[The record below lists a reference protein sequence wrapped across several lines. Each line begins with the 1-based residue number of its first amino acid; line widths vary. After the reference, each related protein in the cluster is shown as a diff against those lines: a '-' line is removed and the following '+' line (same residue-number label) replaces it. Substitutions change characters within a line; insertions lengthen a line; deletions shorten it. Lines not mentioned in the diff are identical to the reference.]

1 MAKYGGFL
9 YYPDGNALA
18 KVYGGTALPSL
29 SVEPFTALVVD
40 YDQVD
45 LSWVNPVGDF
55 RRFRL
60 LRNQEGIPDTEEDGL
75 ILYDGAEVPSFT
87 TFRDDGTTQS
97 GDVIPII
104 RGRHVYY
111 SIWLWLGEDEDNRWY
126 LVGTVYTTMPTSHPV
141 ITGTGTESTTH
152 TRLMESLPKILT
164 SRDLNALG
172 TTAYDSDLAKFL
184 EGFSFTAD
192 QLLTLTDLLL
202 PNSSFINLTPELLNA
217 YAGNLGVEP
226 ENRLSTKYQ
235 RKLVRNALLLY
246 AEKGTTPSL
255 NGFVESLTGY
265 STDVV
270 LSPNLMLSAQDSTF
284 YKGVGNWVAGTNSAI
299 TSVLGTPPGVAE
311 ATTSELSHRV
321 DSNYIGQVIT
331 SGTDAVV
338 TNGAANIRTKGIPV
352 DGDTIYT
359 FSFYQK
365 TALSSPTLTLGIS
378 WYDYAGNIIGTQL
391 TTALTGT
398 AAWDKLSSDEFISP
412 TNAVYAVVSIKFSAV
427 GTYYIDMVQ
436 FAESTT
442 TETYEARG
450 VGVVL
455 SPTKQNLILNPSVET
470 NTDEWVGTNTT
481 LTTDTLGTPISGV
494 FTGLDYLKSTASA
507 SANVSISTTSPAAT
521 VNPGDYTFSA
531 YVKSATAPTAGYD
544 VTIEAYNANPYSNY
558 VTVPTPTGS
567 STGWSYAAG
576 TGGTF
581 TTTYPSSGGPP
592 DNATNVSLAF
602 SATPTSGDV
611 TVEVSSAGITP
622 VLVADTEYAF
632 KMWVKT
638 SIDSVLFPVI
648 TWTGADEETGD
659 DVSITANTW
668 TQVQF
673 TTTAPGEAT
682 DVGVALVFAV
692 SDNSFA
698 SGNTIKIAK
707 AEFGP
712 VTYISTTNWDPS
724 DGVWERFLATVSV
737 PSSAIIPNA
746 MSFKTTISYV
756 ATAATVA
763 IDGAQLEYGN
773 HATDYFDG
781 SFYNANWDGGDT
793 EAGAAY
799 SHMYGSRD
807 SKIARLRQEL
817 VNYLPLSTPYYV
829 ETTEGVEFGGAFK
842 GYA

>member
-1 MAKYGGFL
+1 VAKYGGFL
-9 YYPDGNALA
+9 YYPSGNALA
-18 KVYGGTALPSL
+18 KVYGGAALPSL
-29 SVEPFTALVVD
+29 SVEPFTALTVD
-40 YDQVD
+40 YDQVE

-60 LRNQEGIPDTEEDGL
+60 LRSQEGIPDTEEDGL
-75 ILYDGAEVPSFT
+75 ILYDSATVPSFT
-87 TFRDDGTTQS
+87 TFTDNGTLQS
-97 GDVIPII
+97 GNVVPII

-111 SIWLWLGEDEDNRWY
+111 SIWLWLGEDEFNRWY
-126 LVGTVYTTMPTSHPV
+126 LVGNVYTTMPTSHPV

-164 SRDLNALG
+164 SSDLNALG
-172 TTAYDSDLAKFL
+172 TTDYESDLAKFL
-184 EGFSFTAD
+184 QGFSFTTD

-246 AEKGTTPSL
+246 AEKGTSSSL

-265 STDVV
+265 STDIV

-284 YKGVGNWVAGTNSAI
+284 YKGVGNWVAGANCAI
-299 TSVLGTPPGVAE
+299 TSVVGTPPDVGE
-311 ATTSELSHRV
+311 ATTSELRYRV

-331 SGTDAVV
+331 SAADAVV
-338 TNGAANIRTKGIPV
+338 TNGAANVRTKGIPV
-352 DGDTIYT
+352 IGDTLYV

-365 TALSSPTLTLGIS
+365 TVATTPTLTLGVS
-378 WYDYAGNIIGTQL
+378 WYDYTGNIIGTQV
-391 TTALTGT
+391 TGTGTGT
-398 AAWDKLSSDEFISP
+398 AAWTKLSSAELLSP
-412 TNAVYAVVSIKFSAV
+412 TNAVYAVVSIKFSAAN
-427 GTYYIDMVQ
+427 TYFIDMIQ
-436 FAESTT
+436 FAESSVV
-442 TETYEARG
+442 ETSEARG

-455 SPTKQNLILNPSVET
+455 SPTKQNLILNPSVED
-470 NTDEWVGTNTT
+470 NTTGWTGTNTT
-481 LTTDTLGTPISGV
+481 LTTALLGTPISGV
-494 FTGLDYLKSTASA
+494 PTGLDYLVSTASSA
-507 SANVSISTTSPAAT
+507 ANVVIATTSPAAT

-531 YVKSATAPTAGYD
+531 YLKSATSPTAGYN
-544 VTIEAYNANPYSNY
+544 VTIEAYNSTPYSNY
-558 VTVPTPTGS
+558 VAVPTPTGA

-611 TVEVSSAGITP
+611 SVAVSSAGIAPT
-622 VLVADTEYAF
+622 LVADTEYAF
-632 KMWVKT
+632 KIWVRT
-638 SIDSVLFPVI
+638 SRTATLFPVI

-659 DVSITANTW
+659 DVVIAANTW

-673 TTTAPGEAT
+673 TTTAPSEAT

-698 SGNTIKIAK
+698 SGDTIKVAK

-724 DGVWERFLATVSV
+724 DNVWERFAATVSV
-737 PSSAIIPNA
+737 PSSAVIPDA

-756 ATAATVA
+756 ATAATVGL
-763 IDGAQLEYGN
+763 DGAQLEYGN

-781 SFYNANWDGGDT
+781 SSYNANWNGGDT
-793 EAGAAY
+793 AAGAAY

-807 SKIARLRQEL
+807 SKIARLGQEL
-817 VNYLPLSTPYYV
+817 VNYLPLGTPYYV
-829 ETTEGVEFGGAFK
+829 ETTEGVEFIGTFK